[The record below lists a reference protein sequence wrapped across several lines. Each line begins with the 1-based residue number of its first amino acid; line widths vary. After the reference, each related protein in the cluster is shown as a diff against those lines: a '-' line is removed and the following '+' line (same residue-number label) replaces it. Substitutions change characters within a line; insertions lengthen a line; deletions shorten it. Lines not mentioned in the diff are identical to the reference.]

1 MSTDPRRSLEAAIAG
16 KRILVVCGSGG
27 VGKTTT
33 AAALGLR
40 AALAGRHVLVCTID
54 PSRRLATSLGL
65 NQLSEKP
72 RTIALGKAAPEA
84 SGALSA
90 MMLDTKRTFDALVE
104 RFAPSPEAA
113 RRILANRFYQEGSN
127 ALAGSHEYMAMEK
140 LLELS
145 TDTRFDLI
153 VLDTPPTRHALDF
166 LEAPDR
172 MLAFLDTSVLRF
184 FLKPYFSA
192 GRLTLKVATKT
203 GRIALDLA
211 DRLLGLQFL
220 KDTSEFFLAF
230 DGMYDG
236 FKQRADRVHAL
247 LRDKG
252 SGFLLVSSPSRQ
264 SLEEARY
271 FHARLEEKEMPFLS
285 FVVNRTHLHPAARR
299 ARRVA
304 TEAGGG
310 AAPALERDL
319 AERLIALHRDLQ
331 TLGRVER
338 AAIARLE
345 VDAGGP
351 IVLVPEFEGDV
362 HDLRGLRDVANMLVP
377 PGAARAARAEAR

>member
-1 MSTDPRRSLEAAIAG
+1 MSADARRPLEAALAE
-16 KRILVVCGSGG
+16 RQILVVCGSGG

-40 AALAGRHVLVCTID
+40 GALAGRRALVCTID

-65 NQLSEKP
+65 NQLSDKP
-72 RTIALGKAAPEA
+72 RAIDLSKVAPDA
-84 SGALSA
+84 SGELSA

-104 RFAPSPEAA
+104 RFAPSPAAA
-113 RRILANRFYQEGSN
+113 RLILANRFYREGSN

-140 LLELS
+140 LLELHA
-145 TDTRFDLI
+145 DERFDLI

-166 LEAPDR
+166 LEAPER

-192 GRLTLKVATKT
+192 GRLTIKVATKT
-203 GRIALDLA
+203 GAMILDLA

-247 LRDKG
+247 LRDRE
-252 SGFLLVSSPSRQ
+252 SGFLLVSSPARQ

-271 FHARLEEKEMPFLS
+271 FHARLREKEMPFLA
-285 FVVNRTHLHPAARR
+285 FVVNRTHLAPPARR
-299 ARRVA
+299 GRQGAPVA
-304 TEAGGG
+304 EE
-310 AAPALERDL
+310 PALAPEL
-319 AERLIALHRDLQ
+319 VERLLALHRDQQALAR
-331 TLGRVER
+331 LER

-345 VDAGGP
+345 VDVGGP
-351 IVLVPEFEGDV
+351 ILRVPEFEGDV
-362 HDLRGLRDVANMLVP
+362 HDLRGLREVANQLVP
-377 PGAARAARAEAR
+377 LGPAHGAGAEAR